1 MFGVR
6 SFRAP
11 LFTNLKFCVMDF
23 NMSFDPVSAGASLLS
38 GIGNAVSGAK
48 QARKNRAH
56 QLNLLHQQQ
65 DWSAQM
71 AEKQNQ
77 WNIDQWNRENEYNSP
92 AAQMERYELAGINP
106 YNAASSG
113 QIGSGTASSLQ
124 SATPNNVSA
133 PAYADAYS
141 NPVGNFISGLSSS
154 LDNALKVISVDRE
167 KKLTPSVVEKS
178 ENEARGSKGT
188 AYSDL
193 AQGIKD
199 QNDLVN
205 EPSRVAANY
214 NLYQSQMHE
223 FAFNS
228 QKYALL
234 GQGVPEIVANELAQ
248 MRSNTQILQLQAEG
262 MGYDNKQKHAIAK
275 FAEATEKAKLDQ
287 LVEQGEL
294 TKAQAENMRK
304 QNSWFEKITMA
315 QLANYAAQTAA
326 AYGSADAS
334 HAAAG
339 LSRAE
344 TATENTL
351 RLARGGQANEQYR
364 NLKLQNDNYAPSFED
379 WLYHDDQGTWV
390 QLGYGKYAARLI
402 GEAINGDTSDTPNK
416 KKTSKPRKPR
426 KPRLGRR

>member
-1 MFGVR
+1 
-6 SFRAP
+6 
-11 LFTNLKFCVMDF
+11 MDF
-23 NMSFDPVSAGASLLS
+23 SMSFDPVSAGLS
-38 GIGNAVSGAK
+38 FVSGLANSIGGAR
-48 QARKNRAH
+48 QAVKNRRH
-56 QLNLLHQQQ
+56 QNAMLEKQQI
-65 DWSAQM
+65 WSEKM
-71 AEKQNQ
+71 ANQQNQ
-77 WNIDQWNRENEYNSP
+77 WNLDQWNRENEYNSP
-92 AAQMERYELAGINP
+92 VNQMSRMEAAGINP

-124 SATPNNVSA
+124 SATPNNVTA

-167 KKLTPSVVEKS
+167 KKLTPSVVKES
-178 ENEARGSKGT
+178 EGRANSANAEGVKA
-188 AYSDL
+188 
-193 AQGIKD
+193 

-262 MGYDNKQKHAIAK
+262 MGYDNQQKQAIAK
-275 FAEATEKAKLDQ
+275 YAEATEKAKLDK
-287 LVEQGEL
+287 LVEEGAL

-304 QNSWFEKITMA
+304 QNTWFEKITMA

-339 LSRAE
+339 LSRAQ
-344 TATENTL
+344 TATENIL
-351 RLARGGQANEQYR
+351 RRARGGYANEQYR
-364 NLKLQNDNYAPSFED
+364 DLKQRNDYFAPDFTSWTFHNNRDFWTAKGYAEVGADIVGRMF
-379 WLYHDDQGTWV
+379 
-390 QLGYGKYAARLI
+390 
-402 GEAINGDTSDTPNK
+402 NGSTDDTPNK
-416 KKTSKPRKPR
+416 PRTPKPSKVKPSKIKTTRFI
-426 KPRLGRR
+426 RR

>member
-1 MFGVR
+1 
-6 SFRAP
+6 
-11 LFTNLKFCVMDF
+11 MDLLGAG
-23 NMSFDPVSAGASLLS
+23 VSAFSGVANAIGGARQ
-38 GIGNAVSGAK
+38 AV
-48 QARKNRAH
+48 KNRRH
-56 QLNLLHQQQ
+56 QNALLEKQQI
-65 DWSAQM
+65 WSENM

-77 WNIDQWNRENEYNSP
+77 WNIDFWNRQNDYNTP
-92 AAQMERYELAGINP
+92 AAQMSRMEAAGINP
-106 YNAASSG
+106 YNAVISG
-113 QIGSGTASSLQ
+113 QIGSGTASSLE

-133 PAYADAYS
+133 PVYAEAYS
-141 NPVGNFISGLSSS
+141 NPVGDFISGLSSS

-178 ENEARGSKGT
+178 ENEARGSKGS
-188 AYSDL
+188 ADSAL
-193 AQGIKD
+193 AQGFKD

-214 NLYQSQMHE
+214 NLFQSQMHE

-262 MGYDNKQKHAIAK
+262 MGYDNQQKQAIAK
-275 FAEATEKAKLDQ
+275 YAEATEKAKLDQ
-287 LVEQGEL
+287 LVQQGEL

-315 QLANYAAQTAA
+315 QLANYAANTAA

-339 LSRAE
+339 LSRQQ
-344 TATENTL
+344 TATERERTSYE
-351 RLARGGQANEQYR
+351 R
-364 NLKLQNDNYAPSFED
+364 KQNDWFTPS
-379 WLYHDDQGTWV
+379 YDQRM
-390 QLGYGKYAARLI
+390 YRSGKY
-402 GEAINGDTSDTPNK
+402 GENSESYPFLRSMYRAGEFLKSFVPSLFGTPK
-416 KKTSKPRKPR
+416 H
-426 KPRLGRR
+426 

>member
-1 MFGVR
+1 
-6 SFRAP
+6 
-11 LFTNLKFCVMDF
+11 
-23 NMSFDPVSAGASLLS
+23 MSFDPVSAGLS
-38 GIGNAVSGAK
+38 FVSGLANSIGGAR
-48 QARKNRAH
+48 QAVKNRRH
-56 QLNLLHQQQ
+56 QNAMLEKQQT
-65 DWSAQM
+65 WSEKM
-71 AEKQNQ
+71 ANQQNQ
-77 WNIDQWNRENEYNSP
+77 WNFDQWNRENEYNSP

-167 KKLTPSVVEKS
+167 KKLTDPIVEQATQ
-178 ENEARGSKGT
+178 NARGSKGS
-188 AYSDL
+188 ADSAL
-193 AQGIKD
+193 AEGIKA

-262 MGYDNKQKHAIAK
+262 MGYDNKQKYAIAK
-275 FAEATEKAKLDQ
+275 FAEATEKAKLEQ
-287 LVEQGEL
+287 LVQQGEL

-315 QLANYAAQTAA
+315 QLANYAASTAA
-326 AYGSADAS
+326 AYGAADAS

-339 LSRAE
+339 YSRAQ

-351 RLARGGQANEQYR
+351 RRARGGQANEQYR
-364 NLKLQNDNYAPSFED
+364 NLKLLNDNYAPTFED

>member
-1 MFGVR
+1 MG
-6 SFRAP
+6 
-11 LFTNLKFCVMDF
+11 DF
-23 NMSFDPVSAGASLLS
+23 NMTFDPVSAGLS
-38 GIGNAVSGAK
+38 FVSGLANSIGGAR
-48 QARKNRAH
+48 QAVKNRRH
-56 QLNLLHQQQ
+56 QNAMLEKQQT
-65 DWSAQM
+65 WSEKM
-71 AEKQNQ
+71 ANQQNQ
-77 WNIDQWNRENEYNSP
+77 WNLDQWNRENEYNSP
-92 AAQMERYELAGINP
+92 AAQMSRMEAAGINP
-106 YNAASSG
+106 YNAAASG
-113 QIGSGTASSLQ
+113 QIGSSTASSLQ

-133 PAYADAYS
+133 PAYAEAYS

-188 AYSDL
+188 ADSAL

-223 FAFNS
+223 FAYNS
-228 QKYALL
+228 QYYSLKS
-234 GQGVPEIVANELAQ
+234 QGVSDIVANELAQ

-262 MGYDNKQKHAIAK
+262 MGYDNKQKYAIAK
-275 FAEATEKAKLDQ
+275 YAEATEKAKLDK
-287 LVEQGEL
+287 LVADGAL

-304 QNSWFEKITMA
+304 QNTWFEKITMA

-339 LSRAE
+339 LSRAQ

-351 RLARGGQANEQYR
+351 RRARGGQANEQFR
-364 NLKLQNDNYAPSFED
+364 NLKLQNDNFAPSFED
-379 WLYHDDQGTWV
+379 WLYHDDKGTWV
-390 QLGYGKYAARLI
+390 DLGYGKYAARLI
-402 GEAINGDTSDTPNK
+402 GEVVNGDTSDTPNK
-416 KKTSKPRKPR
+416 RKTSKPRKPR
-426 KPRLGRR
+426 KPRTPRLGRR

>member
-1 MFGVR
+1 MG
-6 SFRAP
+6 
-11 LFTNLKFCVMDF
+11 DF
-23 NMSFDPVSAGASLLS
+23 NMTFDPVSAGLS
-38 GIGNAVSGAK
+38 FVSGLANSIGGAR
-48 QARKNRAH
+48 QAVKNRRH
-56 QLNLLHQQQ
+56 QNAMLEKQQT
-65 DWSAQM
+65 WSEKM
-71 AEKQNQ
+71 ANQQNQ
-77 WNIDQWNRENEYNSP
+77 WNLDQWNRENEYNSP
-92 AAQMERYELAGINP
+92 AAQMSRMEAAGINP

-133 PAYADAYS
+133 PAYAEAYS

-167 KKLTPSVVEKS
+167 KKLTPSVVKES
-178 ENEARGSKGT
+178 EGRANSANAEGVKA
-188 AYSDL
+188 
-193 AQGIKD
+193 

-223 FAFNS
+223 FAYNS
-228 QKYALL
+228 QYYSLKS
-234 GQGVPEIVANELAQ
+234 QGVSDIVANELAQ

-262 MGYDNKQKHAIAK
+262 MGYDNKQKFAIAK

-287 LVEQGEL
+287 LVQQGEL

-304 QNSWFEKITMA
+304 QNTWFEKITMA

-351 RLARGGQANEQYR
+351 RRARGGQANEQYR
-364 NLKLQNDNYAPSFED
+364 NLKLQNDNYAPKFED

-416 KKTSKPRKPR
+416 KKTSKPHKPR

>member
-1 MFGVR
+1 MGDNNN
-6 SFRAP
+6 
-11 LFTNLKFCVMDF
+11 NLG
-23 NMSFDPVSAGASLLS
+23 SALLNTAGGLITGALNRNYQGRLL
-38 GIGNAVSGAK
+38 K
-48 QARKNRAH
+48 RQQA
-56 QLNLLHQQQ
+56 
-65 DWSAQM
+65 WSEKMAAQ
-71 AEKQNQ
+71 QNQ
-77 WNIDQWNRENEYNSP
+77 WNIEQWQRENEYNAP
-92 AAQMERYELAGINP
+92 VNQMARYEAAGINP
-106 YNAASSG
+106 YNAVASG

-124 SATPNNVSA
+124 SATPNNVAA
-133 PAYADAYS
+133 PSFAEAFRNPMSDFYS
-141 NPVGNFISGLSSS
+141 GISSS
-154 LDNALKVISVDRE
+154 LDNALKVLSVDKGKE
-167 KKLTPSVVEKS
+167 DV
-178 ENEARGSKGT
+178 RGAKG
-188 AYSDL
+188 L
-193 AQGIKD
+193 ADKNVAEGIKA

-205 EPSRVAANY
+205 EPSRVAAQA
-214 NLYQSQMHE
+214 NLYQSQFHE
-223 FAFNS
+223 FAYNS
-228 QKYALL
+228 QYYALKS
-234 GQGVPEIVANELAQ
+234 QGIPDIVANELAQ

-262 MGYDNKQKHAIAK
+262 MGYDNKQKYAIAK

-287 LVEQGEL
+287 LVQQGEL

-304 QNSWFEKITMA
+304 QNTWFEKITMA

-326 AYGSADAS
+326 AYGAADAS

-351 RLARGGQANEQYR
+351 RLARGGQANEQFR

-426 KPRLGRR
+426 KPRHGRR

>member
-1 MFGVR
+1 
-6 SFRAP
+6 
-11 LFTNLKFCVMDF
+11 MDF
-23 NMSFDPVSAGASLLS
+23 SMSFDPVSAGLS
-38 GIGNAVSGAK
+38 FVSGLANSIGGAR
-48 QARKNRAH
+48 QAVKNRRH
-56 QLNLLHQQQ
+56 QNAMLEKQQA
-65 DWSAQM
+65 WSEQM

-77 WNIDQWNRENEYNSP
+77 WNIDQWNRQNEYNSP
-92 AAQMERYELAGINP
+92 AAQMSRMEAAGINP
-106 YNAASSG
+106 YNAVNSG
-113 QIGSGTASSLQ
+113 QIGSGTASSLE

-133 PAYADAYS
+133 PAYAEAYS
-141 NPVGNFISGLSSS
+141 NPVGDFINGLSSS

-188 AYSDL
+188 ADSAL

-248 MRSNTQILQLQAEG
+248 MRSNTQIMQLQAEG
-262 MGYDNKQKHAIAK
+262 MGFDNKQKYAIAK

-287 LVEQGEL
+287 LIQQGEL

-304 QNSWFEKITMA
+304 QNTWFEKITMA

-339 LSRAE
+339 LSRAQ

-351 RLARGGQANEQYR
+351 RLARGGYANEQYR
-364 NLKLQNDNYAPSFED
+364 NLKLNNDNFAPSFNN
-379 WLYHDDQGTWV
+379 WTFNHDFDFWKAS
-390 QLGYGKYAARLI
+390 GYGEVGAGIVGRMF
-402 GEAINGDTSDTPNK
+402 NGSVADTPTKPLNPK
-416 KKTSKPRKPR
+416 GSKRSKSPRR
-426 KPRLGRR
+426 IRR

>member
-1 MFGVR
+1 MG
-6 SFRAP
+6 
-11 LFTNLKFCVMDF
+11 DF
-23 NMSFDPVSAGASLLS
+23 NMTFDPVSAGLS
-38 GIGNAVSGAK
+38 FVSGLANSISGAR
-48 QARKNRAH
+48 QAVKNRRH
-56 QLNLLHQQQ
+56 QNAMLEKQQT
-65 DWSAQM
+65 WSEKM
-71 AEKQNQ
+71 ANQQNQ
-77 WNIDQWNRENEYNSP
+77 WNLDQWNRENEYNSP
-92 AAQMERYELAGINP
+92 SAQMSRMEAAGINP

-133 PAYADAYS
+133 PAYAEAYS
-141 NPVGNFISGLSSS
+141 NPVGNFITGLSSS

-188 AYSDL
+188 ADSAL

-262 MGYDNKQKHAIAK
+262 MGYDNKQKYAIAK

-287 LVEQGEL
+287 LVQQGEL

-339 LSRAE
+339 LSRAQ

-351 RLARGGQANEQYR
+351 RRARGGQANEQYR

-402 GEAINGDTSDTPNK
+402 GSAINGDTSDTPNK
-416 KKTSKPRKPR
+416 QKTSKPRKPR

>member
-1 MFGVR
+1 
-6 SFRAP
+6 
-11 LFTNLKFCVMDF
+11 MDF
-23 NMSFDPVSAGASLLS
+23 SMSFDPISAGASLLS

-71 AEKQNQ
+71 ADKQNQ

-167 KKLTPSVVEKS
+167 SKLTPSVVEKS

-188 AYSDL
+188 ADSAL

-205 EPSRVAANY
+205 EPSRVAANA

-223 FAFNS
+223 FAYNS
-228 QKYALL
+228 QYYALKA
-234 GQGVPEIVANELAQ
+234 QGVGDIVANELAQ
-248 MRSNTQILQLQAEG
+248 MRSNTQIMQLQAEG
-262 MGYDNKQKHAIAK
+262 LGYDNKQKYAIAK
-275 FAEATEKAKLDQ
+275 YAEAIEKARLDQ
-287 LVEQGEL
+287 LVKQGEL
-294 TKAQAENMRK
+294 TEAQAENMRK
-304 QNSWFEKITMA
+304 QNTWFEKITKA

-339 LSRAE
+339 YSRAQ

-351 RLARGGQANEQYR
+351 RRARGGQANEQYR
-364 NLKLQNDNYAPSFED
+364 NLKLNNDNFAPSFNN
-379 WLYHDDQGTWV
+379 WTFNHDFDFWKAS
-390 QLGYGKYAARLI
+390 GYGEVGAGIVGRMF
-402 GEAINGDTSDTPNK
+402 NGSVADTPTKPLNPK
-416 KKTSKPRKPR
+416 GSKRSKSPRR
-426 KPRLGRR
+426 IRR

>member
-1 MFGVR
+1 MG
-6 SFRAP
+6 
-11 LFTNLKFCVMDF
+11 NF
-23 NMSFDPVSAGASLLS
+23 NMSFDPVSAGLS
-38 GIGNAVSGAK
+38 FVSGLANSISGAR
-48 QARKNRAH
+48 QAVKNRRH
-56 QLNLLHQQQ
+56 QNAMLEKQQT
-65 DWSAQM
+65 WSEKM
-71 AEKQNQ
+71 ANQQNQ
-77 WNIDQWNRENEYNSP
+77 WNIDQWNRENDYNSP
-92 AAQMERYELAGINP
+92 VNQMSRMEAAGINP

-113 QIGSGTASSLQ
+113 QIGSGSAASLQ

-167 KKLTPSVVEKS
+167 KKLTDPIVEQA
-178 ENEARGSKGT
+178 NQNARGSKGSADT
-188 AYSDL
+188 AL
-193 AQGIKD
+193 AEGVKA

-262 MGYDNKQKHAIAK
+262 MGYDNQQKQAIAK
-275 FAEATEKAKLDQ
+275 YAEATEKAKLDK
-287 LVEQGEL
+287 LVADGEL
-294 TKAQAENMRK
+294 TKEQAENMRK

-315 QLANYAAQTAA
+315 QLASYAAQTAA

-339 LSRAE
+339 LSRSQ

-351 RLARGGQANEQYR
+351 RRARGGQANEQFR
-364 NLKLQNDNYAPSFED
+364 HLKLNNDYYFADPKKRAYRD
-379 WLYHDDQGTWV
+379 MQGKWYNPNTW
-390 QLGYGKYAARLI
+390 AASVMDAAFSL
-402 GEAINGDTSDTPNK
+402 TPFIPL
-416 KKTSKPRKPR
+416 TR
-426 KPRLGRR
+426 

>member
-1 MFGVR
+1 MG
-6 SFRAP
+6 
-11 LFTNLKFCVMDF
+11 NF

-38 GIGNAVSGAK
+38 GIGNAISGAK
-48 QARKNRAH
+48 QARKNRSH
-56 QLNLLHQQQ
+56 QLNMLHLQQ
-65 DWSAQM
+65 DWSEQM
-71 AEKQNQ
+71 AVKQNQ
-77 WNIDQWNRENEYNSP
+77 WNIDQWNRENFYNSP
-92 AAQMERYELAGINP
+92 TAQLERMEAAGINP
-106 YNAASSG
+106 YNAVVSG
-113 QIGSGTASSLQ
+113 QVGSGTASPLQ
-124 SATPNNVSA
+124 SAPPNNVSA

-188 AYSDL
+188 ADSAL

-214 NLYQSQMHE
+214 NLYQSQLHE
-223 FAFNS
+223 FAYNS
-228 QKYALL
+228 QYYALKSL
-234 GQGVPEIVANELAQ
+234 GIPDIVANELAQ
-248 MRSNTQILQLQAEG
+248 MRSNTQIMQLQAEG
-262 MGYDNKQKHAIAK
+262 MGYDNKQKYAIAK
-275 FAEATEKAKLDQ
+275 YAEATEKAKLDK
-287 LVEQGEL
+287 LVEEGAL

-304 QNSWFEKITMA
+304 QNTWFEKITMA
-315 QLANYAAQTAA
+315 QLAKYAAETAA

-339 LSRAE
+339 LSRAK

-351 RLARGGQANEQYR
+351 RRARGGHANEEYR
-364 NLKLQNDNYAPSFED
+364 NLKLHNDNFAPKFED

-426 KPRLGRR
+426 KPRLGR

>member
-1 MFGVR
+1 MGF
-6 SFRAP
+6 S
-11 LFTNLKFCVMDF
+11 
-23 NMSFDPVSAGASLLS
+23 MSFDPVSAGASLLS
-38 GIGNAVSGAK
+38 GIGNAISSAR
-48 QARKNRAH
+48 QATKNRRH
-56 QLNLLHQQQ
+56 QNALLEKQQA
-65 DWSAQM
+65 WSENM
-71 AEKQNQ
+71 ADKQNQ
-77 WNIDQWNRENEYNSP
+77 WNIDQWNRQNEYNTP
-92 AAQMERYELAGINP
+92 AAQMSRMEDAGINP
-106 YNAASSG
+106 YNAFSSG
-113 QIGSGTASSLQ
+113 QIGSGTASSLE

-141 NPVGNFISGLSSS
+141 NPVGDFISGLSSS

-167 KKLTPSVVEKS
+167 KKLTPSIVEKS
-178 ENEARGSKGT
+178 NQEARGAAGVANKN
-188 AYSDL
+188 L
-193 AQGIKD
+193 AEGIKE

-223 FAFNS
+223 FAYNS
-228 QKYALL
+228 QYYSLKS
-234 GQGVPEIVANELAQ
+234 QGVSDIVANELAQ

-262 MGYDNKQKHAIAK
+262 MGYDNKQKYAIAK

-287 LVEQGEL
+287 LVQQGEL

-339 LSRAE
+339 FSRAQ

-351 RLARGGQANEQYR
+351 RLARGGQANETYR
-364 NLKLQNDNYAPSFED
+364 HLKLENDNYAPKFTD
-379 WLYHDDQGTWV
+379 WLYHNNPEFWKV
-390 QLGYGKYAARLI
+390 FGYGNGVGNVI
-402 GEAINGDTSDTPNK
+402 GTAINGGQPETNK
-416 KKTSKPRKPR
+416 PKFYNSKGKGHRSSPRV
-426 KPRLGRR
+426 RR

>member
-1 MFGVR
+1 
-6 SFRAP
+6 
-11 LFTNLKFCVMDF
+11 MDF
-23 NMSFDPVSAGASLLS
+23 SMSFDPVSAGTSLL
-38 GIGNAVSGAK
+38 GAIGNAVGGAR
-48 QARKNRAH
+48 QATKNRRH
-56 QLNLLHQQQ
+56 QNAML
-65 DWSAQM
+65 
-71 AEKQNQ
+71 EKQQAWSEKMANQ
-77 WNIDQWNRENEYNSP
+77 QNEWNLAQWNRENEYNSP
-92 AAQMERYELAGINP
+92 VNQMLRYEAAGINP
-106 YNAASSG
+106 YNAVTSG
-113 QIGSGTASSLQ
+113 QVGSGTASSLQ
-124 SATPNNVSA
+124 SATPNAVSA
-133 PAYADAYS
+133 PAYAEAYS
-141 NPVGNFISGLSSS
+141 NPVGDFISGLSSS

-188 AYSDL
+188 ADSAL

-234 GQGVPEIVANELAQ
+234 GQGVSEIVANELAQ

-262 MGYDNKQKHAIAK
+262 MGYDNQQKQAIAK
-275 FAEATEKAKLDQ
+275 YAEATEKAKLDK
-287 LVEQGEL
+287 LVEEGAL
-294 TKAQAENMRK
+294 TKAQAENIRK
-304 QNSWFEKITMA
+304 QNTWFENITMA

-339 LSRAE
+339 LSRAQ

-351 RLARGGQANEQYR
+351 RRARGGYANEQYR
-364 NLKLQNDNYAPSFED
+364 DLKQRNDYFAPDFTSWTFHNNRD
-379 WLYHDDQGTWV
+379 FWTAK
-390 QLGYGKYAARLI
+390 GYGEVGADIVGRMF
-402 GEAINGDTSDTPNK
+402 NGSTADTPNK
-416 KKTSKPRKPR
+416 PRTPKPSKKKLPRR
-426 KPRLGRR
+426 IRR

>member
-1 MFGVR
+1 MNF
-6 SFRAP
+6 S
-11 LFTNLKFCVMDF
+11 
-23 NMSFDPVSAGASLLS
+23 MSFDPVSAGTSFLGA
-38 GIGNAVSGAK
+38 IGNAVGGAR
-48 QARKNRAH
+48 QATKNRRH
-56 QLNLLHQQQ
+56 QIALLEKQQT
-65 DWSAQM
+65 WSENM

-77 WNIDQWNRENEYNSP
+77 WNIDQWNRQNEYNTP
-92 AAQMERYELAGINP
+92 AAQMSRMEAAGINP
-106 YNAASSG
+106 YNAVNSG
-113 QIGSGTASSLQ
+113 QIGSGTASSLE

-133 PAYADAYS
+133 PAYAEAYS
-141 NPVGNFISGLSSS
+141 NPVGDFITGLSSS

-188 AYSDL
+188 ADSAL

-248 MRSNTQILQLQAEG
+248 MRSNTQIMQLQAEG
-262 MGYDNKQKHAIAK
+262 LGYDNKQKYAIAK

-287 LVEQGEL
+287 LVQQGEL

-315 QLANYAAQTAA
+315 QLANYAANTAA

-339 LSRAE
+339 YSRAQ

-351 RLARGGQANEQYR
+351 RRARGGYANEQYR
-364 NLKLQNDNYAPSFED
+364 DLRQRNDYYAPTPYERA
-379 WLYHDDQGTWV
+379 YHDWNKHGSQSAHFRLSWSD
-390 QLGYGKYAARLI
+390 AAGMFQEWNPVGILR
-402 GEAINGDTSDTPNK
+402 ATS
-416 KKTSKPRKPR
+416 SKR
-426 KPRLGRR
+426 